1 METSSI
7 EMHISEVHAIVNILL
22 FVAEEAE
29 DSQRARLRPA
39 AISLLYIAGDK
50 LDQAEKELAWMV

>member
-1 METSSI
+1 METSAV
-7 EMHISEVHAIVNILL
+7 EMHINEVHAIVEILL

-29 DSQRARLRPA
+29 EDQRRRLRPC

-50 LDQAEKELAWMV
+50 LDQAERDLALLA